1 MMAETATAG
10 PGAGVGP
17 LDQDELDRLD
27 AWWRAANY
35 VSVGQIV
42 LLDNPLLR
50 PGSPP
55 PAEAA
60 TDN

>member
-1 MMAETATAG
+1 MAETATAS
-10 PGAGVGP
+10 PRAGAGP
-17 LDQDELDRLD
+17 LDQDELDR
-27 AWWRAANY
+27 
-35 VSVGQIV
+35 

-60 TDN
+60 TDPQRGQPA